1 MVDVFDAQTRSWIMS
16 QIRSK
21 DTKPEMA
28 VRRLA
33 FRLGYRYRLHDR
45 KLPGTPDLVFPA
57 RHKVIFV
64 NGCFWHGHGC
74 HLASGRPKT
83 NTTYWN
89 QKIDRNQERDASNA
103 TRLKAEGWRVLVI
116 WECQLK
122 NTERTISR
130 LQRFLG

>member
-1 MVDVFDAQTRSWIMS
+1 MVDKFDEQTRSWIMS

-45 KLPGTPDLVFPA
+45 KLPGTPDLVFPG

-74 HLASGRPKT
+74 LRTSSPPKT
-83 NTTYWN
+83 NVAFWN
-89 QKIDRNQERDASNA
+89 QKIDRNQERDAFNMA
-103 TRLKAEGWRVLVI
+103 RLRSEGWKVLVI
-116 WECQLK
+116 WECQLR
-122 NTERTISR
+122 NTGRIISR
-130 LQRFLG
+130 LQRFLE